1 MVTILVLIILLS
13 IILLIVGLIK
23 PSLVI
28 RWGEE
33 EGKTRKQVVKLFLAL
48 FITANVIGV
57 LTADGTSNKNKGNKE
72 KVETQVASE
81 KDGNKKDGEEIIK
94 NEDGSIT
101 RVLANGYKETEYP
114 DGSREYISGTLINK
128 QTAKYRN
135 LDIAHIK
142 QMKSEEIE
150 KIIGEELSYKLISGE
165 PNYYNRENARIFKIS
180 QKHGYEPTPLDEKD
194 NGVRVKM
201 FRTNGKSLSDI
212 EWEVEIW
219 SKADI
224 RKANPDLVATEMLA
238 SLRHIIN
245 ELPNYCVIELQTTLK
260 NDLEENDGDLGG
272 VSLTYY
278 KDLNAIVKSYCKRKI
293 INGEK
298 GLYTFWDVVE

>member
-1 MVTILVLIILLS
+1 MATIVGVIFVIS
-13 IILLIVGLIK
+13 FILLIVGLVK

-33 EGKTRKQVVKLFLAL
+33 EGKTRKMVVKLFLL
-48 FITANVIGV
+48 TILSISVIGV
-57 LTADGTSNKNKGNKE
+57 LLTDKPSKNKGDKE

-114 DGSREYISGTLINK
+114 DGSREVISGKSINK

-194 NGVRVKM
+194 NGVHVKM

-219 SKADI
+219 SKVDI

-260 NDLEENDGDLGG
+260 NDLEENDGDLKL
-272 VSLTYY
+272 VSLKYY
-278 KDLNAIVKSYCKRKI
+278 KDLNAIVKCYTKCKI

-298 GLYTFWDVVE
+298 GLYMFWDVVE